1 MEEDKDVKSGL
12 SMLQQHEGEARK
24 RRAKG
29 DECRAKSQTI
39 KASVDCS

>member
-29 DECRAKSQTI
+29 DECMSCQE
-39 KASVDCS
+39 SDD